1 MRKIPR
7 GFQGDAVYY
16 CTVHAVWQGTSRAVG
31 VKRTRRA
38 ICDLI
43 RFRTAVRVDLLRR
56 RQLYRHH
63 CRRVPYTEFAPTV
76 MTQVRRFNL
85 WIVSGAGIH
94 SSVFPSAH
102 VSAAFSAAFAL
113 LLCLP
118 RKKWA
123 GWSMFAYACSVA
135 VATVY
140 GRYHYAVDAGAGI
153 AVASLAAVVIHVATG
168 CHPPRQS

>member
-1 MRKIPR
+1 
-7 GFQGDAVYY
+7 
-16 CTVHAVWQGTSRAVG
+16 
-31 VKRTRRA
+31 
-38 ICDLI
+38 
-43 RFRTAVRVDLLRR
+43 RVLF
-56 RQLYRHH
+56 
-63 CRRVPYTEFAPTV
+63 TEFAPGIVTP
-76 MTQVRRFNL
+76 VRTFNL

-135 VATVY
+135 VATIY
-140 GRYHYAVDAGAGI
+140 GCHYAVDALAGFAI
-153 AVASLAAVVIHVATG
+153 AAIAAVIVRFTAT
-168 CHPPRQS
+168 QSSQAR